1 MAKKNVP
8 SVVPQILKGKVI
20 APGSEVLPVE
30 KRKKKY
36 NAGFVEIAY
45 VLSLLNGR
53 IIPNIK
59 VPWFSKLLN
68 FTLIPRLP
76 TELLVDSLE

>member
-1 MAKKNVP
+1 
-8 SVVPQILKGKVI
+8 
-20 APGSEVLPVE
+20 VE
-30 KRKKKY
+30 RRKKKY

-76 TELLVDSLE
+76 TEL